1 MTESHI
7 YLIVIGIAIIMIFTV
22 GRLLVL
28 WFFQIEKRVNQ
39 NSKIIEL
46 LKEMVVLQ
54 KKLHN
59 PETPPTDGK

>member
-59 PETPPTDGK
+59 PETQPTEGK